1 MRGEQDLKES
11 IIQNLKDA
19 GCDKKVIDEF
29 LKLFSDHNK
38 SEMLNLLTKYR
49 KKLLGKIH
57 KNEKEL
63 DNLDY
68 LILDLKNNNYKNV

>member
-1 MRGEQDLKES
+1 MRGEQNLKES

-19 GCDKKVIDEF
+19 GCDKKIVDKFFE
-29 LKLFSDHNK
+29 LFPK
-38 SEMLNLLTKYR
+38 KEKREAIELLEEHR
-49 KKLLGKIH
+49 KKLLEKLH

>member
-1 MRGEQDLKES
+1 MRGEQNLKEA

-19 GCDKKVIDEF
+19 GCNEKMIQEVINMFSKNKK
-29 LKLFSDHNK
+29 N
-38 SEMLNLLTKYR
+38 EMLNILTNHRKDLLE
-49 KKLLGKIH
+49 KLH

-68 LILDLKNNNYKNV
+68 LIIDLKSNNYKNI